1 LRLTKGERRHTL
13 TDEVRMAEVPHGPAR
28 RRQILLGFRR
38 AIAERG
44 MDGLDMAA
52 VAREA
57 GVAIGEPP
65 YHFVNMQAMRIGLV
79 EDLADEAEE
88 LLEIALSGVSADP
101 WERLDAY
108 VASWLAPAGEAG
120 ALRLASW
127 VAVSAAAL
135 VEVPVRQ
142 AYQRAV
148 AQELVRA
155 AELVREV
162 LRVSGLPADGAAT
175 LAGDIWM
182 LIQGAYTV
190 GTASP
195 WLITPAGCCGRV
207 QRLVRALVLSAP
219 AENQGRPGSR

>member
-1 LRLTKGERRHTL
+1 LTKINQRHTL

-28 RRQILLGFRR
+28 RRQILQGFRR

-57 GVAIGEPP
+57 GVATGEPP

-88 LLEIALSGVSADP
+88 TLEIALTAVSSDP

-127 VAVSAAAL
+127 VAVSAASL

-148 AQELVRA
+148 SQELARA
-155 AELVREV
+155 SGLVREV
-162 LRVSGLPADGAAT
+162 LRVSGLPGEGAET
-175 LAGDIWM
+175 LASDIWM
-182 LIQGAYTV
+182 LIQGAFSV

-195 WLITPAGCCGRV
+195 WLVTPAGCCARV
-207 QRLVRALVLSAP
+207 QRLARMLVLSAP
-219 AENQGRPGSR
+219 AEKRP